1 MSYSGSMQQEAFY
14 MVASGATQL
23 ISAGLFEKAYSK
35 QPIFHNDNKM
45 PSLGGN
51 TAIIFSVALQ
61 ADADTSYPT
70 ASISVLNSDS
80 ITSRAGSQI
89 ATSTY
94 ASQRSYQSTNPI
106 ITTKS
111 NIELSV
117 NILDSGDQVYLDSAV
132 FLIMPI
138 KD

>member
-1 MSYSGSMQQEAFY
+1 MSYSGSMQQDAFY

-35 QPIFHNDNKM
+35 QSIFHSDSKM

-51 TAIIFSVALQ
+51 TAIIFSIALQ

-70 ASISVLNSDS
+70 ASASILNSDS
-80 ITSRAGSQI
+80 ITSRVGSQI
-89 ATSTY
+89 AISTY
-94 ASQRSYQSTNPI
+94 SSQRSYQSTNPI

-117 NILDSGDQVYLDSAV
+117 AISDTGDQVYLDSAV
-132 FLIMPI
+132 FLMMPI

>member
-1 MSYSGSMQQEAFY
+1 
-14 MVASGATQL
+14 
-23 ISAGLFEKAYSK
+23 
-35 QPIFHNDNKM
+35 M

-51 TAIIFSVALQ
+51 TAIIFSIALQ

-70 ASISVLNSDS
+70 ASASVLNSDS
-80 ITSRAGSQI
+80 ITSRVGSQI
-89 ATSTY
+89 AISTY
-94 ASQRSYQSTNPI
+94 SSQRSYQSTNPI